1 MSLPKLKFLIKLIWV
16 NKTYDE
22 DTKVS
27 NYHMRFRGPSD
38 TKEELD
44 LISLVEGKFVSFFN
58 LKLIHVAIGIFNV
71 HVV

>member
-1 MSLPKLKFLIKLIWV
+1 
-16 NKTYDE
+16 
-22 DTKVS
+22 
-27 NYHMRFRGPSD
+27 MRFRGPSD